1 MLMGTNKHKPKEI
14 LNKMIKNITA
24 ILGVLAA
31 VASLSLADSAPEAS
45 AQDTKKMV
53 QNNFVETA
61 QKGVKLSGY
70 VDAGYSYNFTGSGNQ
85 SVVDSRF
92 GSDTAQRGD
101 FQLYAVKIALE
112 KAMTSENKAQAGF
125 RADVMIGED
134 ANYFIDRSYPNNN
147 LNGGTGTV
155 AGEGGPTNDQSNS
168 NSLFLEQAYVSIRA
182 PLGNGWDFKVGKFV
196 SILGYEVMERPA
208 NMNTT
213 FGLLFQQMP
222 LYYTG
227 VLSSYRF
234 DDYLDGKLGVVN
246 GSNSDNNT
254 TLNPNTGDGV
264 ALLAA
269 LNVTAPG
276 GNANWSNNFQ
286 YSTAADNNTATGTF
300 DSTTPQNIGGTSSGS
315 AGTGTVTQSGNLI
328 LYNSWGNWAPKFA
341 NDKLLLAFQ
350 GVLGNSTGSG
360 NLSGNFAGG
369 SFPIN
374 STWYGAGAYAK
385 YQFNDWFSLAS
396 RGEYLGSN
404 NSGKF
409 GAQGSAST
417 SGNARISKHVTGA
430 NWWEYTLTAGFNVID
445 NLLLRAEYRLDWG
458 SNINANSASYVVPS
472 GNAGG
477 GPCHYAGAEV
487 VYSF

>member
-1 MLMGTNKHKPKEI
+1 MGNKQTPKEI
-14 LNKMIKNITA
+14 RNKMIKNITA
-24 ILGVLAA
+24 ILGVLVA

-61 QKGVKLSGY
+61 QKGIKLSGY
-70 VDAGYSYNFTGSGNQ
+70 VDAGYAYNFTGTGNQ

-134 ANYFIDRSYPNNN
+134 ANYFLDRSLPNNE

-155 AGEGGPTNDQSNS
+155 GGNGGPTNTESNS

-182 PLGNGWDFKVGKFV
+182 PVGNGWDFKVGKFA

-234 DDYLDGKLGVVN
+234 DDYVDAKLGVVN

-254 TLNPNTGDGV
+254 TLNPNVGDGC

-269 LNVTAPG
+269 LNITAPG

-286 YSTAADNNTATGTF
+286 YSTSADNNTATGVF
-300 DSTTPQNIGGTSSGS
+300 DSSNPQNYGGTSSDG
-315 AGTGTVTQSGNLI
+315 GTVNISGNLI
-328 LYNSWGNWAPKFA
+328 VYNSWGNWAPKFA
-341 NDKLLLAFQ
+341 DDKLLLAFQ
-350 GVLGNSTGSG
+350 GVLGNITGSG
-360 NLSGNFAGG
+360 NLQTSTAAGAFA
-369 SFPIN
+369 IN
-374 STWYGAGAYAK
+374 NTWYGAGAYAK

-417 SGNARISKHVTGA
+417 VGGRVPKHTTGN

-458 SNINANSASYVVPS
+458 SNINANSESYVTP
-472 GNAGG
+472 GGGGGG

>member
-1 MLMGTNKHKPKEI
+1 
-14 LNKMIKNITA
+14 MIKNITA
-24 ILGVLAA
+24 LLGVLAA

-70 VDAGYSYNFTGSGNQ
+70 IDSGYSYNFTGSGNQ
-85 SVVDSRF
+85 SQVNGRF

-101 FQLYAVKIALE
+101 FNLYAAKIAIE
-112 KAMTSENKAQAGF
+112 KALTSANKAQAGF
-125 RADVMIGED
+125 RTDIMLGED
-134 ANYFIDRSYPNNN
+134 ASYFLNRTAGATGNTNN
-147 LNGGTGTV
+147 
-155 AGEGGPTNDQSNS
+155 NS
-168 NSLFLEQAYVSIRA
+168 NSLFLEQAYVEIRA
-182 PLGNGWDFKVGKFV
+182 PVGNGWDFKVGKFV

-213 FGLLFQQMP
+213 FGLLFNVMP

-227 VLSSYRF
+227 VLSSYKF

-254 TLNPNTGDGV
+254 TTNPNGSDGV

-286 YSTAADNNTATGTF
+286 YSTGNDNNTSVSTQNTSLNTSTATA
-300 DSTTPQNIGGTSSGS
+300 PANVS
-315 AGTGTVTQSGNLI
+315 AYTVI
-328 LYNSWGNWAPKFA
+328 YNSWGNWAPKFA
-341 NDKLLLAFQ
+341 NDKLLLAFNAL
-350 GVLGNSTGSG
+350 LGNTSGSASIVG
-360 NLSGNFAGG
+360 APNSA
-369 SFPIN
+369 SVS

-385 YQFNDWFSLAS
+385 YQFNDWFSLCS

-404 NSGKF
+404 NSTAF
-409 GAQGSAST
+409 GNQGSNNTAT
-417 SGNARISKHVTGA
+417 SHVTGD
-430 NWWEYTLTAGFNVID
+430 NLWEYTLTAGFNVID
-445 NLLLRAEYRLDWG
+445 NLLIRAEYRMDWG
-458 SNINANSASYVVPS
+458 SNIYNTAS
-472 GNAGG
+472 GNQNGSQSG
-477 GPCHYAGAEV
+477 GPAYYAGAEV

>member
-1 MLMGTNKHKPKEI
+1 
-14 LNKMIKNITA
+14 MIKNITV

-61 QKGVKLSGY
+61 QKGIKLSGY
-70 VDAGYSYNFTGSGNQ
+70 VDAGYAYNFTGTGNQ

-112 KAMTSENKAQAGF
+112 KALTSENKAQAGF

-134 ANYFIDRSYPNNN
+134 ANYFIDRSLPNNN
-147 LNGGTGTV
+147 LAGGTGSV
-155 AGEGGPTNDQSNS
+155 GGNGGPDNNDSDSNA
-168 NSLFLEQAYVSIRA
+168 LFLEQAYVSIRA
-182 PLGNGWDFKVGKFV
+182 PVGNGWDFKVGKFA

-234 DDYLDGKLGVVN
+234 DDYVDAKLGVVN

-254 TLNPNTGDGV
+254 TLNPNVGDGCAV
-264 ALLAA
+264 LAA
-269 LNVTAPG
+269 LNITAPG

-286 YSTAADNNTATGTF
+286 YSTGADNNTATGVF
-300 DSTTPQNIGGTSSGS
+300 DSTTPQNYGGTSDG
-315 AGTGTVTQSGNLI
+315 GGTVTQSGNLI
-328 LYNSWGNWAPKFA
+328 VYNSWGNWAPKFA
-341 NDKLLLAFQ
+341 DDKLLLAFQ
-350 GVLGNSTGSG
+350 GVLGNNTGSG
-360 NLSGNFAGG
+360 NLSGQTFAGG

-417 SGNARISKHVTGA
+417 TSSGRIPKHVTGA
-430 NWWEYTLTAGFNVID
+430 NWWEYTITAGFNVID

-458 SNINANSASYVVPS
+458 SNINANSQSYVTP
-472 GNAGG
+472 GGGAGG

>member
-1 MLMGTNKHKPKEI
+1 
-14 LNKMIKNITA
+14 MIKNITA

-31 VASLSLADSAPEAS
+31 VTSLSLADSAPEAS

-61 QKGVKLSGY
+61 QKGIKLSGY
-70 VDAGYSYNFTGSGNQ
+70 VDAGYAYNFTGTGNQ
-85 SVVDSRF
+85 SNVGARF

-101 FQLYAVKIALE
+101 FNLYAVKIALE
-112 KAMTSENKAQAGF
+112 KALTSENKAQAGF
-125 RADVMIGED
+125 RTDVMIGED
-134 ANYFIDRSYPNNN
+134 ASYFINRTAQGVSNTNN
-147 LNGGTGTV
+147 
-155 AGEGGPTNDQSNS
+155 NS

-182 PLGNGWDFKVGKFV
+182 PVGNGWDFKVGKFA

-213 FGLLFQQMP
+213 FGLLFNVMP

-227 VLSSYRF
+227 VLSSYKF

-254 TLNPNTGDGV
+254 TTNPDGGDGCAV
-264 ALLAA
+264 LAA

-286 YSTAADNNTATGTF
+286 YSSGNDNNTSVSSTDTSMSTQAAT
-300 DSTTPQNIGGTSSGS
+300 STNLGDVS
-315 AGTGTVTQSGNLI
+315 AYTLI
-328 LYNSWGNWAPKFA
+328 YNTWGNWAPKFA
-341 NDKLLLAFQ
+341 DDKLLFAFNAL
-350 GVLGNSTGSG
+350 LGNTSGSSSTVG
-360 NLSGNFAGG
+360 N
-369 SFPIN
+369 IN

-385 YQFNDWFSLAS
+385 YQFNDWFSLCS

-404 NSGKF
+404 NSLATGNN
-409 GAQGSAST
+409 GAAST
-417 SGNARISKHVTGA
+417 PSVTTPRTYATGES
-430 NWWEYTLTAGFNVID
+430 NWEYTITAGFNVID
-445 NLLLRAEYRLDWG
+445 NLLIRAEYRLDWG
-458 SNINANSASYVVPS
+458 SSIYNNANATTNSD
-472 GNAGG
+472 
-477 GPCHYAGAEV
+477 GPAHYAGAEV